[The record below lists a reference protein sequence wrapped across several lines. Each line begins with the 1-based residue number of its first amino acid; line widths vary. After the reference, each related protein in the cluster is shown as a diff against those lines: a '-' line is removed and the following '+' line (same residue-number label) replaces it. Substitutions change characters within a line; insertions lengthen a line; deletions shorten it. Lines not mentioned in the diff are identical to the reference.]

1 MLETRFRWCL
11 YGSVLLHLICL
22 WLFRYIPQP
31 RIVSLF
37 PISLLPI
44 EASSAGEDQ
53 SSQPKQAA
61 GQRQSARGVPAA
73 ARQPQSSDTPQATET
88 PGITSEITPFAEGDL
103 KGSAGVSG
111 GTAGA
116 GSSSSTS
123 GGTSSGS
130 GGLAGAGTGS
140 ER

>member
-31 RIVSLF
+31 RIVSPF

-44 EASSAGEDQ
+44 EASPAGQDE

-73 ARQPQSSDTPQATET
+73 ARQPQSSHMGSDSAASSDTPQATET
-88 PGITSEITPFAEGDL
+88 PGVAGEITPFA
-103 KGSAGVSG
+103 
-111 GTAGA
+111 
-116 GSSSSTS
+116 
-123 GGTSSGS
+123 
-130 GGLAGAGTGS
+130 
-140 ER
+140 